1 MGEQQTILVRVSG
14 PDRPGITT
22 ELLSVLARAE
32 AEIQDIEQVV
42 IRRRLNLGLVVE
54 VPTGRDLLK
63 ELLLYGWDHEVDVD
77 FEIVDATPTAHDP
90 PWAVTVIGS
99 VLHPEQLAAATAA
112 IADSGGNIDRIV
124 RLSKYPVMSYE
135 FTVEGG
141 DVDKM
146 RAYLVDAAA
155 RHRFD
160 VAVQRD
166 DLGRRAKRLVV
177 LDVDSTL
184 IQDEAIDLLAAAAG
198 KVAEVA
204 AITERA
210 MAGELDFEQSL
221 RQRVRLLA
229 GLPES
234 VLAETSAHLRL
245 TPGAKTFVRTLH
257 RLGYRLAII
266 SGGFDAFTS
275 RLRDDLG
282 LAHAHANR
290 LEIVDGV
297 LTGEL
302 DGPILDRARKAELLV
317 EIAAAEGIPTEQT
330 VAVGDG
336 ANDLDMLSV
345 AGLGIAFNA
354 KPVVRD
360 AADTAVT
367 VPYLDVILF
376 ILGLRRE
383 DVERADAVDPERPTP

>member
-1 MGEQQTILVRVSG
+1 MAEQQTILVRVSG

-22 ELLSVLARAE
+22 ELLSVLAEAG
-32 AEIQDIEQVV
+32 AEIQDIEQIV
-42 IRRRLNLGLVVE
+42 IRRRLNLGLVVD
-54 VPTGRDLLK
+54 VPEGRDLLK
-63 ELLLYGWDHEVDVD
+63 DLLLYGWDHDVD
-77 FEIVDATPTAHDP
+77 IDFEVVETTPTTHEP
-90 PWAVTVIGS
+90 PWAVTIIGS
-99 VLHPEQLAAATAA
+99 MLHPVQLAAATRA
-112 IADSGGNIDRIV
+112 IAEAGGNIDRII

-141 DVDKM
+141 DVEQM
-146 RAYLVDAAA
+146 RACLVAAA
-155 RHRFD
+155 ADHAFD

-184 IQDEAIDLLAAAAG
+184 IQDEAIDLLATAAG
-198 KVAEVA
+198 KVDEVA
-204 AITERA
+204 AITEQA
-210 MAGELDFEQSL
+210 MAGELDFEASL
-221 RQRVRLLA
+221 RERVRLLA
-229 GLPES
+229 GLPET
-234 VLAETSAHLRL
+234 VLAETAAQLTL
-245 TPGAKTFVRTLH
+245 TPGARTFVRTLH
-257 RLGYRLAII
+257 RLGYKVAII
-266 SGGFDAFTS
+266 SGGFDAFTL
-275 RLRDDLG
+275 RLSEELG
-282 LAHAHANR
+282 LAHAYANR
-290 LEIVDGV
+290 LEVSDGV

-302 DGPILDRARKAELLV
+302 DGPIIDRARKAELLL
-317 EIAAAEGIPTEQT
+317 EIAAAEGVLPEQT

-336 ANDLDMLSV
+336 ANDLDMLSA

-383 DVERADAVDPERPTP
+383 DVERADAADGKSPE

>member
-1 MGEQQTILVRVSG
+1 MSERQTILVRVSG

-22 ELLSVLARAE
+22 ELLSVLAAAG

-42 IRRRLNLGLVVE
+42 IRRRLTLGLVVD

-63 ELLLYGWDHEVDVD
+63 ELLLYGWDHGVEVG
-77 FEIVDATPTAHDP
+77 FEVVEATPTAHEP
-90 PWAVTVIGS
+90 PWAVTVIGRE
-99 VLHPEQLAAATAA
+99 LPPDQLAAATRA
-112 IADSGGNIDRIV
+112 IADAGGNIDRIV

-146 RAYLVDAAA
+146 RAYLIDAAA
-155 RHRFD
+155 AHPFD

-184 IQDEAIDLLAAAAG
+184 IQDEVIDLLAEAAG
-198 KVAEVA
+198 RVDECRAV
-204 AITERA
+204 TERA
-210 MAGELDFEQSL
+210 MAGELDFETSL
-221 RQRVRLLA
+221 RERVRLLA
-229 GLPES
+229 GLPEAS
-234 VLAETSAHLRL
+234 LAETAARLRL
-245 TPGAKTFVRTLH
+245 TPGARTFVRTLH
-257 RLGYRLAII
+257 RLGYKVAII
-266 SGGFDAFTS
+266 SGGFAAFTD
-275 RLRDDLG
+275 RLRVELELD
-282 LAHAHANR
+282 HAHANH
-290 LEIVDGV
+290 LEVVDGV

-302 DGPILDRARKAELLV
+302 VGPVIDRARKAELLA
-317 EIAAAEGIPTEQT
+317 EIAEVEGIPTEQI

-336 ANDLDMLSV
+336 ANDLDMLAA

-360 AADTAVT
+360 AADTAVS
-367 VPYLDVILF
+367 VPYLDAILF

-383 DVERADAVDPERPTP
+383 DVERADAAG